1 MKNSKFKLEIVVSV
15 ILFFLIVS
23 KVQLITF
30 INTSSVFQSLLIII
44 FFFLAFLG
52 IVGMFLQRHWGG
64 YAATYFLILVSS
76 IALGIAPIP
85 FITSLFSINAS
96 TFLIILTSV
105 ILFLFTVYLHL
116 SFSKSVNKKIN

>member
-23 KVQLITF
+23 KVQLISF
-30 INTSSVFQSLLIII
+30 INTSFVFQSILIII
-44 FFFLAFLG
+44 FFFSAVLG
-52 IVGMFLQRHWGG
+52 IVGMFLQRHWG
-64 YAATYFLILVSS
+64 YVATYFLILVSS
-76 IALGIAPIP
+76 TALGIAPIP

-96 TFLIILTSV
+96 TFLVILTSV

-116 SFSKSVNKKIN
+116 SFSKSVNNKIS

>member
-1 MKNSKFKLEIVVSV
+1 MKNSKLKLEIVVSV

-30 INTSSVFQSLLIII
+30 INPSSLFQSLYIII
-44 FFFLAFLG
+44 FFFSAVLG
-52 IVGMFLQRHWGG
+52 IVGMFLQRHWG
-64 YAATYFLILVSS
+64 YAATYFLILISS
-76 IALGIAPIP
+76 IALGIASIP

-96 TFLIILTSV
+96 TFLVILTSL
-105 ILFLFTVYLHL
+105 ILFLITAYLHL